1 MNVLIDTPIWSL
13 ALRRTRRTSRQQALV
28 DELAE
33 LIREMRAEIIG
44 PIRQEVLSGIPGEE
58 QFRSV
63 QKRLRPFDD
72 VAIDSSD
79 YEEAAALYNLCRG
92 RGIQGSH
99 TDFLICAVAIRHSLS
114 VFTVDRDF
122 THYARHTGVQL
133 HEPRSG

>member
-28 DELAE
+28 DELTE

-44 PIRQEVLSGIPGEE
+44 PIRQEVLSAIPREE

-72 VAIDSSD
+72 VPIDTPD
-79 YEEAAALYNLCRG
+79 YEEAATLYNLCRA

-122 THYARHTGVQL
+122 THYATHTGVQL
-133 HEPRSG
+133 HEPRRG